1 MSGLIKGNT
10 FGHCVKTQDNTP
22 FKIKRYKQK
31 SEQQKKI
38 LLIMSEV

>member
-22 FKIKRYKQK
+22 FKIKRDKQK
-31 SEQQKKI
+31 SEQKKI